1 MNLLLESGMGD
12 GSWVMILLLG
22 LLVIMFVVSI
32 FRNKKANKERVEMMS
47 NLKVGDSIITNAA
60 VFGKIVSMRETT
72 IGRVYVI
79 ETGNEN
85 NKSYFE
91 VHANAIME
99 IDTKRDIIL
108 DANGNDITFAD
119 EDNVQEK
126 NDETSV
132 ETPTNENQE
141 DIIDELV
148 KPKEEETSKPKKT
161 KKSNK

>member
-1 MNLLLESGMGD
+1 MD
-12 GSWVMILLLG
+12 
-22 LLVIMFVVSI
+22 
-32 FRNKKANKERVEMMS
+32 
-47 NLKVGDSIITNAA
+47 
-60 VFGKIVSMRETT
+60 
-72 IGRVYVI
+72 
-79 ETGNEN
+79 

>member
-1 MNLLLESGMGD
+1 
-12 GSWVMILLLG
+12 
-22 LLVIMFVVSI
+22 
-32 FRNKKANKERVEMMS
+32 
-47 NLKVGDSIITNAA
+47 
-60 VFGKIVSMRETT
+60 MRETT